1 MQRPNLGAL
10 QLIPVLQEAIPMS
23 SPHSSTLAGLLPPHG
38 TPVPPKMPI
47 VANARQFRTIVIGLL
62 TLAVMAPVGL
72 IIFQSFLNAPFFSPR
87 AQLSLD
93 AYAYVL
99 QDPSFYQ
106 ALGTTVLF
114 AFGMVLVA
122 VPLGGM
128 LAFLLTRT
136 DIRFKRLLEVLVLVP
151 MFISSIVLAFG
162 YTVSVGPTGFL
173 SLFIRDIIGF
183 VPWNLYSLPG
193 MIAIAGLSHVPHVYL
208 YVSSAMRNLPSDLE
222 EAARISG
229 ASIWQVSRDVT
240 LPMVL
245 PALVFAAALNVLLGF
260 ETFGIPLVLGDPN
273 GILVLTTYIYK
284 LTTLFGTPTFQLMAV
299 VAMVLILVTLPLV
312 WAQRRLLRNS
322 RKYAAM
328 GGKGARVATLK
339 LGSRGQ
345 AIALSIIGL
354 WLFVSVGLPIG
365 GITVRA
371 FVDAW
376 GEGVNLFDQLTL
388 SNFDRMLEVPSLVRG
403 LINTAVLSVFGGAA
417 AVAIYLIVGLAGHR
431 NTGFSNTV
439 LDYIVLLPRALPGLV
454 IGLAFFWVFLFVP
467 FLTPLRPTLISLFVA
482 YVVVGLSYGL
492 RLLQGTLIQVAPEL
506 EEAARTSGATIGR
519 AWKDVVIPIVRPG
532 LAGAWA
538 LIMIIF
544 LREYATG
551 VYLMGAGTEVI
562 GSLMVSLLQTGA
574 MNTIAALALISI
586 IMTGAGLALALRL
599 GAKIHD

>member
-1 MQRPNLGAL
+1 MSTHAQAPAAL
-10 QLIPVLQEAIPMS
+10 PMTKAAAEKKY
-23 SPHSSTLAGLLPPHG
+23 PA
-38 TPVPPKMPI
+38 KMPRHGN
-47 VANARQFRTIVIGLL
+47 ANAYRSLVIGLL
-62 TLAVMAPVGL
+62 AIAVLAPVGL
-72 IIFQSFLNAPFFSPR
+72 IIYQSFLTAAFFSPR
-87 AQLSLD
+87 AAFGLD
-93 AYAYVL
+93 AYRYVFT
-99 QDPSFYQ
+99 DKNFYK
-106 ALGTTVLF
+106 ALGTTAVF
-114 AFGMVLVA
+114 SFGMVGIA
-122 VPLGGM
+122 VPLGGL
-128 LAFLLTRT
+128 LAFLITRT
-136 DIRFKRLLEVLVLVP
+136 DIKAKRLLEILVLVP

-162 YTVSVGPTGFL
+162 YTVSVGPTGFV
-173 SLFIRDIIGF
+173 SLFIRDIIGV
-183 VPWNLYSLPG
+183 VPWNIYSLPG
-193 MIAIAGLSHVPHVYL
+193 MILIAGLSHVPHVYL

-222 EAARISG
+222 EAARTTG

-245 PALVFAAALNVLLGF
+245 PSLIFAAALNILLGF

-273 GILVLTTYIYK
+273 GIMVLTTYIYK
-284 LTTLFGTPTFQLMAV
+284 LTTLFGTPTYQLMAV
-299 VAMVLILVTLPLV
+299 VAVVLILITLPLV
-312 WAQRRLLRNS
+312 WMQRKLLRNA

-339 LGSRGQ
+339 LGKGGQ

-354 WLFVSVGLPIG
+354 WLFVSVILPIG

-376 GEGVNLFDQLTL
+376 GEGVSLWQQLTFA
-388 SNFDRMLEVPSLVRG
+388 NFDRMLEVPSLVRG
-403 LINTAVLSVFGGAA
+403 IINTVLLSVVGGAL
-417 AVAIYLIVGLAGHR
+417 AVGIYLLVGLAGHR
-431 NTGFSNTV
+431 NWGMTNTV

-454 IGLAFFWVFLFVP
+454 VGLAFFWVFLFVP
-467 FLTPLRPTLISLFVA
+467 FLTPLRPTLASLFVA

-506 EEAARTSGATIGR
+506 EESARTTGATIGR
-519 AWKDVVIPIVRPG
+519 TWKDVVIPIIRPG

-574 MNTIAALALISI
+574 MNTIAALSLISI
-586 IMTGAGLALALRL
+586 VLTGAGLALALRL
-599 GAKIHD
+599 GARIND

>member
-1 MQRPNLGAL
+1 MSTHAPAST
-10 QLIPVLQEAIPMS
+10 VLSMTKAAAEKQYPA
-23 SPHSSTLAGLLPPHG
+23 
-38 TPVPPKMPI
+38 KMPRNGN
-47 VANARQFRTIVIGLL
+47 ANTYRRVVIALL
-62 TLAVMAPVGL
+62 AIAVLAPVGL
-72 IIFQSFLNAPFFSPR
+72 IIYQSFLTAPFFSPR
-87 AQLSLD
+87 ARFGLD
-93 AYAYVL
+93 AYRYVFT
-99 QDPSFYQ
+99 DKNFYR
-106 ALGTTVLF
+106 ALGTTAVF
-114 AFGMVLVA
+114 SFGMVAIA
-122 VPLGGM
+122 VPLGGL
-128 LAFLLTRT
+128 LAFLITRT
-136 DIRFKRLLEVLVLVP
+136 DIKAKRLLEILVLVP

-162 YTVSVGPTGFL
+162 YTVSVGPTGFV
-173 SLFIRDIIGF
+173 SLFVRNVIGV
-183 VPWNLYSLPG
+183 VPWNIYSLPG
-193 MIAIAGLSHVPHVYL
+193 MILIAGLSHVPHVYL

-222 EAARISG
+222 EAARTTG

-245 PALVFAAALNVLLGF
+245 PALIFAAALNVLLGF

-273 GILVLTTYIYK
+273 GIMVLTTYIYK
-284 LTTLFGTPTFQLMAV
+284 LTTLFGTPTYQLMAV
-299 VAMVLILVTLPLV
+299 VAVVLVLITFPLV
-312 WAQRRLLRNS
+312 WMQRKLLRNS

-328 GGKGARVATLK
+328 GGKGARVSTLK
-339 LGSRGQ
+339 LGKSGQ
-345 AIALSIIGL
+345 LIAFLIISF
-354 WLFVSVGLPIG
+354 WLFVSVILPIG

-376 GEGVNLFDQLTL
+376 GEGVNLWDHLTFA
-388 SNFDRMLEVPSLVRG
+388 NFDHMLEVPSLVRG
-403 LINTAVLSVFGGAA
+403 IINTIVLAVFGGAV
-417 AVAIYLIVGLAGHR
+417 AVGIYLLIGLAGHR
-431 NTGFSNTV
+431 NWGVSNTV

-467 FLTPLRPTLISLFVA
+467 FLTPLRPTLVSLFIA

-506 EEAARTSGATIGR
+506 EESARTTGATIGQT
-519 AWKDVVIPIVRPG
+519 WKDVVIPIVRPG

-574 MNTIAALALISI
+574 MNTIAALSLISI
-586 IMTGAGLALALRL
+586 VLTGAGLALALRL